1 MEDIN
6 AFVFHTVLA
15 LSAPTGHLPLEGKAA
30 IQKYRFPH
38 PTSAPF
44 GAPPSIGRREYP
56 RKPLP
61 LEGKAD
67 DTRETCHSQTFGHR
81 PINICGEVATTT
93 LNPLDL

>member
-15 LSAPTGHLPLEGKAA
+15 LSAPTGHLPLEGKVA

-38 PTSAPF
+38 PTSAPL
-44 GAPPSIGRREYP
+44 GH
-56 RKPLP
+56 PLP
-61 LEGKAD
+61 LDGAAERRVGGLA
-67 DTRETCHSQTFGHR
+67 FFF
-81 PINICGEVATTT
+81 CGEAATTT

>member
-15 LSAPTGHLPLEGKAA
+15 LSAPTGHLPLEGKVA

-61 LEGKAD
+61 LEGAAE
-67 DTRETCHSQTFGHR
+67 RSEAGLAFFF
-81 PINICGEVATTT
+81 CGEAATTT
-93 LNPLDL
+93 LNLLDL